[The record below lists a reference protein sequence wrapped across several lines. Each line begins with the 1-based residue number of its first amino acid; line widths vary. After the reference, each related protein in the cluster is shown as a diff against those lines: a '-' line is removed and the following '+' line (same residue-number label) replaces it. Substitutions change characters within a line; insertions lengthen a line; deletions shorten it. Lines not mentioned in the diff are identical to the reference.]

1 MLCSHKTSGPS
12 LCKLMTSLLFGP
24 GSAYFHN
31 TWNSMSSNH
40 SHRFYAW
47 TIHSYTQYLYNIPY
61 CGNVYRLCMNR
72 IFLSLCSMF
81 NVQCSSSNK
90 PTELLNYSSYL
101 SPVSHRYLLD
111 ARCKIVQ
118 NLHTSLPGNGCYL
131 LHRIIW
137 LRLESPNRLLTV
149 RMMSSE
155 AAICATATAL
165 ACALRFWSLR
175 KEEIN
180 KKKDGGTPFLPAK
193 SLSLKDM
200 IVIGNTFNNIRN
212 FRYDLHIRWINGRLT
227 CIPRLFLTRHV
238 ESDVGEVLFRPIW
251 SWSPR

>member
-1 MLCSHKTSGPS
+1 
-12 LCKLMTSLLFGP
+12 
-24 GSAYFHN
+24 
-31 TWNSMSSNH
+31 
-40 SHRFYAW
+40 
-47 TIHSYTQYLYNIPY
+47 
-61 CGNVYRLCMNR
+61 
-72 IFLSLCSMF
+72 MF
-81 NVQCSSSNK
+81 NVQCSMQQQQTNWITHHTS
-90 PTELLNYSSYL
+90 LLFVY
-101 SPVSHRYLLD
+101 HHYLLD
-111 ARCKIVQ
+111 VKCKIVQ

-200 IVIGNTFNNIRN
+200 IVIGNTFNNFRN

-227 CIPRLFLTRHV
+227 CTPHLLLTRHV
-238 ESDVGEVLFRPIW
+238 KSDVGEVLLRPIW